1 MGDRAVS
8 KSELVNFHFIKMKD
22 PITGPDEQP
31 PAVRD
36 HRPLSISKS
45 SIQKLIASHE
55 STNLGD
61 PLPGLRPSPVDSRE
75 EPPTVPSRLTSAALD
90 VIFNL
95 PSASFEAESA
105 GPEPQAEHVADVTP
119 AAGKGKVEP
128 DSPEAVEAVEPA
140 PAASEP
146 EPEPEPEPE
155 AGPEDPP
162 IHPIEAQSQA
172 EVADVEVES
181 TDEDADSCQVD
192 IHEPIQ
198 PSAPAPVPQI
208 EPYQDNASTPP
219 VGEPPE
225 TALMSNAESRR
236 ASDTDNVLGDVQAT
250 LNSLADMAKGL
261 TQQKLE
267 AVKQRESLEQLKSQ
281 LCEKER
287 SLAEKDDH
295 LRALEARL
303 NSDASAIEHAA
314 EENARAL
321 AERSTA
327 LKALAD
333 TVEARDRS
341 TAKVAETLRQEK
353 LRNDELAESLQRRA
367 EALDEREA
375 ALQRKEDQL
384 AEKLKQLDGTKERFR
399 KIVRAFNE
407 TVQFNN
413 TLNAISST
421 ALDDGQE

>member
-1 MGDRAVS
+1 MS
-8 KSELVNFHFIKMKD
+8 ESELVNFHFIKLKD
-22 PITGPDEQP
+22 PINGPGER
-31 PAVRD
+31 PAAVTD

-45 SIQKLIASHE
+45 SIQKLIASHD

-61 PLPGLRPSPVDSRE
+61 PLPGLRPSQVDARE
-75 EPPTVPSRLTSAALD
+75 EPPIAPHRLTGAVLD
-90 VIFNL
+90 VIYNL
-95 PSASFEAESA
+95 PSAESA
-105 GPEPQAEHVADVTP
+105 GPQPEAEIAEEVTP
-119 AAGKGKVEP
+119 AAGKEEVEQAT
-128 DSPEAVEAVEPA
+128 PEAVEAVEQA
-140 PAASEP
+140 PVAPEPGPDP
-146 EPEPEPEPE
+146 EPEPQPEPE
-155 AGPEDPP
+155 LESESEQEIPP
-162 IHPIEAQSQA
+162 SQPIEAQYQA
-172 EVADVEVES
+172 EVPS
-181 TDEDADSCQVD
+181 VD
-192 IHEPIQ
+192 IESADEAVAAGQAEIQRPVQ
-198 PSAPAPVPQI
+198 PSALPPEFQA
-208 EPYQDNASTPP
+208 EPHQDDADRPP
-219 VGEPPE
+219 VAQSPGPV
-225 TALMSNAESRR
+225 AESEPATNV
-236 ASDTDNVLGDVQAT
+236 ASDTDSVLGDVQAT

-267 AVKQRESLEQLKSQ
+267 AVKQRESLDQLKSQ

-287 SLAEKDDH
+287 LLLEKDEQ

-303 NSDASAIEHAA
+303 NSDAAAIETAA

-321 AERSTA
+321 AERSAA
-327 LKALAD
+327 LKALAE

-375 ALQRKEDQL
+375 ALHRKEDQL
-384 AEKLKQLDGTKERFR
+384 AEKLKQLVGTKERFR

-421 ALDDGQE
+421 ALDDSQE